1 MEPLIK
7 AVRDFL
13 NLLEHNQQN
22 IISVQSTPSI
32 GNNPVPMPGCPA
44 CPANFVP
51 VNHSYFT
58 QEPVVLIP
66 RLMDNSAANNCSI
79 DTVCNA
85 IKSPRFSLTLNTS
98 EIIELY
104 SWCPVGPQSDGDCCL
119 AGIERRS
126 SQTLCRFVITN
137 RVSSVSES
145 DRNVHTEDGNTYNLR
160 GSFSWSTFCALNPNL
175 PLNSPPN
182 GIIDAFSGG
191 FPIRNWRSWI
201 QGLNYFLSTGSE
213 RTKEPAATG
222 SNLEP
227 RNMMTFLAPQPKKGD
242 QYSRILSSRNHDVD
256 LDSFVQ
262 NTFHRLENDL
272 QTSNRVVKLKNVK
285 ANHHIRKIPT
295 EDTENNSSVTSYSHF
310 TSVSNNQLVNHRSRK
325 SKKRNSFMGRLE
337 NNVENGLDATDYM
350 NKPSKQRNKT
360 HKPILITTKKG
371 DILQKR
377 RNEPLRNIVSNYDST
392 LNDSDDID
400 SRYRLYTASGKVVD
414 VRKLNRTKSG
424 RLVLPKLDTRYEQ
437 SVVLNHGEIM
447 GVSRNADDETI
458 LSWLSESSS
467 S

>member
-1 MEPLIK
+1 
-7 AVRDFL
+7 
-13 NLLEHNQQN
+13 
-22 IISVQSTPSI
+22 
-32 GNNPVPMPGCPA
+32 
-44 CPANFVP
+44 
-51 VNHSYFT
+51 
-58 QEPVVLIP
+58 
-66 RLMDNSAANNCSI
+66 
-79 DTVCNA
+79 
-85 IKSPRFSLTLNTS
+85 
-98 EIIELY
+98 
-104 SWCPVGPQSDGDCCL
+104 
-119 AGIERRS
+119 
-126 SQTLCRFVITN
+126 
-137 RVSSVSES
+137 
-145 DRNVHTEDGNTYNLR
+145 
-160 GSFSWSTFCALNPNL
+160 
-175 PLNSPPN
+175 
-182 GIIDAFSGG
+182 
-191 FPIRNWRSWI
+191 
-201 QGLNYFLSTGSE
+201 
-213 RTKEPAATG
+213 
-222 SNLEP
+222 
-227 RNMMTFLAPQPKKGD
+227 MMTFLAPQPKKGD

-285 ANHHIRKIPT
+285 ANHHIRKIPRKT
-295 EDTENNSSVTSYSHF
+295 LKITHL
-310 TSVSNNQLVNHRSRK
+310 QLVNHRSRK

-392 LNDSDDID
+392 VNDSDDID